1 MKLLST
7 NELAAALGV
16 SREKLRSMAK
26 AGQLP
31 EPILV
36 GKTKRYVEA
45 DVEKFLREQ
54 SSKQKETV

>member
-16 SREKLRSMAK
+16 SREKLRAMAK

-31 EPILV
+31 PALLV

-54 SSKQKETV
+54 TKNKETV